1 MAFKMRKFDNLC
13 RTQPF
18 KCLQYAS
25 YSFLFLSVG
34 STRSRLPRRSS
45 YKGVVSGKTV
55 AVVANHTSLV
65 DSIHLVDFLLSKE
78 VDVARVFAPEHG
90 FRGKADAGEAVES
103 GKDPRTGLPVVSL
116 YGAHKK
122 PTSKDLDGIDLVV
135 FDIQDVGARFY
146 TYISTMTY
154 VMEACAEQGVSVLI
168 LDRPNPHGFYVDGPV
183 LEEAHTS
190 FVGLLPIPV
199 VHGMT
204 IAELAQMI
212 NGEGWLADGVECDLR
227 VVRCAGYSHNDIYVL
242 PEKPSPN
249 LPNMNS
255 ILLYPS
261 LCFFEG
267 TTFSVGR
274 GTDHPFEAFGHP
286 NATVGSFVFVPGP
299 NEGAKHPLH
308 NGIPCIGWDLRQIG
322 GKRIEQKGAL
332 ILDWLLD
339 AYEAFPEKEKFFLTN
354 GFFEKLAGTD
364 RLRQQIVQGKSA
376 EEIRASW
383 QPELIT
389 FRQKRSKYLLYKDF
403 D

>member
-1 MAFKMRKFDNLC
+1 MPNTAIQMLAVCILLLPFFVSGQHTFKTSEEN
-13 RTQPF
+13 
-18 KCLQYAS
+18 
-25 YSFLFLSVG
+25 SVG
-34 STRSRLPRRSS
+34 AERWDS

-90 FRGKADAGEAVES
+90 FRGKADAGEAVKS

-154 VMEACAEQGVSVLI
+154 VMEACAEQGVAVLI

-183 LEEAHTS
+183 LEEAYTS

-242 PEKPSPN
+242 PERPSPN